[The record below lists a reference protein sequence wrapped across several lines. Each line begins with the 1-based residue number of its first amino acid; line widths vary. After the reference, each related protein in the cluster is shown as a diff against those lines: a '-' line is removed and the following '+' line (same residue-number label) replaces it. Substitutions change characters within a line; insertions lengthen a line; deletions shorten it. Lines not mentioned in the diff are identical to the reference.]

1 MKRSIED
8 KLRDLV
14 MANKELGDILSSR
27 HEPCSKTLT
36 KLLQSIREELVQQI
50 ISTTEESF
58 EKTDKTN
65 KQKNEEQH
73 KV

>member
-1 MKRSIED
+1 MKRSTEE

-14 MANKELGDILSSR
+14 MANRELGDILSRR

-36 KLLQSIREELVQQI
+36 KLLQGIREELVQQI
-50 ISTTEESF
+50 ISTSEEGF

-65 KQKNEEQH
+65 KPKGEEQH